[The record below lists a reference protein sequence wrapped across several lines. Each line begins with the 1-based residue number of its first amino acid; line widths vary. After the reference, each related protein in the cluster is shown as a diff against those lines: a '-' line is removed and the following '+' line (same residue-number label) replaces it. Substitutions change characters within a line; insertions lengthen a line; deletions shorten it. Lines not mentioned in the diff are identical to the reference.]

1 MLKNVRTLT
10 SRGRVTIPK
19 EIRDELGLRPQDMVR
34 FTVVDGEV
42 QFEKAH
48 VSQGEVAGSLKGHSY
63 AGTVKEAIKQIQN
76 EQAQ

>member
-19 EIRDELGLRPQDMVR
+19 EFRDELGLRPHDKIR

-42 QFEKAH
+42 LFEK
-48 VSQGEVAGSLKGHSY
+48 VNMSQEEVAGSLKGHSY
-63 AGTVKEAIKQIQN
+63 ASTVEETIDQIKD
-76 EQAQ
+76 ERAR